1 MMIPRGR
8 DGDDEGRKAWAC
20 CSTVS
25 LLKVTVLSGEGE
37 KKEASSAWLGEKI
50 STLLMTALWCS
61 NVSGEHDLAC
71 GSQT

>member
-8 DGDDEGRKAWAC
+8 DGEEGRKVRAW

-25 LLKVTVLSGEGE
+25 LLNATVLSGEGE
-37 KKEASSAWLGEKI
+37 KKEASSAWLGEKM
-50 STLLMTALWCS
+50 STLLITALWCS